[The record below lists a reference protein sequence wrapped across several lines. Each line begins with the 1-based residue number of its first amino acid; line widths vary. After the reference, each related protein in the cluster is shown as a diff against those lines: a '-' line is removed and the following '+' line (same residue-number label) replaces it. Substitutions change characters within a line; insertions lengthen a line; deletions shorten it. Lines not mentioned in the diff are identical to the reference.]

1 MSQAMQIKQLELNV
15 DKCGVIIF
23 GKNKEVT
30 NLKNTIESEKCLTL
44 NGKEV
49 KVKSHDKY
57 LGIILT
63 PEAWQN
69 QLKPQ
74 WPKGME
80 SASMK
85 S

>member
-57 LGIILT
+57 LGDYLDT
-63 PEAWQN
+63 RD
-69 QLKPQ
+69 
-74 WPKGME
+74 
-80 SASMK
+80 
-85 S
+85 